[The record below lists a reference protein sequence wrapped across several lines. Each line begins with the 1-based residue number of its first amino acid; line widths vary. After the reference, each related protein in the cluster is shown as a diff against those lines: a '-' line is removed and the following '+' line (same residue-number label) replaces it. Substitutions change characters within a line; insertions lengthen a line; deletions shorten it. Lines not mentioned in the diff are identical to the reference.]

1 MQKASHHPF
10 IVICH
15 WLTFALIMV
24 ALVLIEVKN
33 YVPRDNPLRADLKTY
48 HMLVG
53 QFIFL
58 VVIFRV
64 IAKFFIP
71 QPQEIDKSFKKYF
84 KNSIHLCLYI
94 FMIGMPITGILL
106 MQSAGKPIPYFN
118 DLYPLFVEKD
128 LDLKKT
134 LIYIHE
140 YWGNAIYFFI
150 GLHAIVALWREYILK
165 DGTLQRMF
173 LVKKAGSH

>member
-33 YVPRDNPLRADLKTY
+33 YVPRDNPWRADLKTY

-71 QPQEIDKSFKKYF
+71 QPQEIDQSFKKYF

-134 LIYIHE
+134 LKYIHE